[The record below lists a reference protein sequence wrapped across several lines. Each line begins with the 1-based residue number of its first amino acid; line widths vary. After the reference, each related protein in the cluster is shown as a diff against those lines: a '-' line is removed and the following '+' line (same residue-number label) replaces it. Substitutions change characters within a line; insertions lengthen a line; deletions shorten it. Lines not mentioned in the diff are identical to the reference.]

1 MTKFLNSDGELVDI
15 PTVFLRT
22 PYNYDT
28 DAASLQT
35 GLKCE
40 DESRAQQ
47 QFKEE
52 SDINTIVERFGLT
65 GELPSEIRMPV
76 SGDFTEHAN
85 DFHSAMNL
93 IRQAEE
99 QFMLLPAEIRAEF
112 ENNPQNLLDFLENP
126 ANIDKARELGIVN
139 KPPEVPKPM
148 QVEVVNVSSSE
159 PEGAS

>member
-47 QFKEE
+47 QSK
-52 SDINTIVERFGLT
+52 SLHNCV
-65 GELPSEIRMPV
+65 
-76 SGDFTEHAN
+76 
-85 DFHSAMNL
+85 
-93 IRQAEE
+93 
-99 QFMLLPAEIRAEF
+99 
-112 ENNPQNLLDFLENP
+112 
-126 ANIDKARELGIVN
+126 NI
-139 KPPEVPKPM
+139 
-148 QVEVVNVSSSE
+148 
-159 PEGAS
+159 